1 MSFVKRAALSLTA
14 RKGRTLIMFGLLAVI
29 CTLVLGGFLVQRAAG
44 VAAEGARQQIGTDA
58 TLQWDIQKAAANG
71 GFTGALPDN
80 ARLNSVVADKLGS
93 SDLVSGY
100 NYTLEGGT
108 VPRGAN
114 SVSTAPPPAG
124 LPAVMRDDHM
134 LPVVGVLASDRL
146 RDFSDGHFTLLAGR
160 GIGPEDRDRDV
171 VVVEQRFATTNHLDV
186 GGRVTLTDA
195 EGKNPRPFEVVG
207 VFRDPTLSPTSWVAP
222 QQEPGNK
229 LFVPLN
235 AVGRLDPSERL
246 GGGTRIN
253 EAVYRLKDPDT
264 LDAFRKQAEAAGID
278 LKVFEITVNDKQYQQ
293 LVGPIQN
300 VASFAT
306 VTVWLVGLAGAAVLS
321 LLITLWTR
329 ERRRELGIL
338 LAIGARRWQLVAQQ
352 LVEVVA
358 VAVIALG
365 FAIVVAQAISPGIAN
380 SMLDTQVAAV
390 PSATPQLPGRA
401 VPADPPPVA
410 PIDRLNVRLYAGDLV
425 KISVV
430 GFAIALAAVAV
441 PTSRI
446 VRLQPREILTKGE

>member
-1 MSFVKRAALSLTA
+1 MSFVKRAALSLIA

-29 CTLVLGGFLVQRAAG
+29 CTLVLGGFLVQRAAS
-44 VAAEGARQQIGTDA
+44 VAADGARQQIGTDA
-58 TLQWDIQKAAANG
+58 TLQWDIQKAAAKG
-71 GFTGALPDN
+71 GFVGALPDN
-80 ARLNSVVADKLGS
+80 ARLDTVAADKLGKS
-93 SDLVSGY
+93 NLVRGY

-108 VPRGAN
+108 VPRDVT
-114 SVSTAPPPAG
+114 SVSTVPPPAG
-124 LPAVMRDDHM
+124 LPAEMRDDHM
-134 LPVVGVLASDRL
+134 LPVLGVLAAEQL

-160 GIGPEDRDRDV
+160 GIGAEDRDRDV
-171 VVVEQRFATTNHLDV
+171 VMIEQRFATANHLAV
-186 GGRVTLTDA
+186 GGRITLTDA

-207 VFRDPTLSPTSWVAP
+207 VFRDPTQSPTSWVAP
-222 QQEPGNK
+222 QGEPGNK
-229 LFVPLN
+229 LFVPLD
-235 AVGRLDPSERL
+235 AIGRLDPSERL
-246 GGGTRIN
+246 GGGMRIN

-278 LKVFEITVNDKQYQQ
+278 MKVFGITVNDKQYKQ
-293 LVGPIQN
+293 LLGPIQN

-358 VAVIALG
+358 VAVLALG
-365 FAIVVAQAISPGIAN
+365 FAVVVAQALSPRMAN
-380 SMLDTQVAAV
+380 SMLHTQVAAV
-390 PSATPQLPGRA
+390 PSATPRLPGRA
-401 VPADPPPVA
+401 GPDDPPPVA
-410 PIDRLNVRLYAGDLV
+410 PIDRLDVRLYPADLV
-425 KISVV
+425 KIGVV
-430 GFAIALAAVAV
+430 GLAIAFAAVAV